1 MISRTPAARS
11 RIGRRRRRKS
21 SGADHRHMTLP
32 LGLDEFADRVDR
44 LGFFES
50 DPLVA
55 VAVSGGPDSLALA
68 ILADRWARR
77 RGGEACALT
86 VDHRLRPESGD
97 EIRRLGAWL
106 SVRAIR
112 HEVLV
117 WAGEKPRSG
126 IQEAARLA

>member
-77 RGGEACALT
+77 RGGRICALS
-86 VDHRLRPESGD
+86 VDHGLRAESGA
-97 EIRRLGAWL
+97 EIRQLGEWL
-106 SVRAIR
+106 AARSIR
-112 HEVLV
+112 HAVLI
-117 WAGEKPRSG
+117 WH
-126 IQEAARLA
+126 